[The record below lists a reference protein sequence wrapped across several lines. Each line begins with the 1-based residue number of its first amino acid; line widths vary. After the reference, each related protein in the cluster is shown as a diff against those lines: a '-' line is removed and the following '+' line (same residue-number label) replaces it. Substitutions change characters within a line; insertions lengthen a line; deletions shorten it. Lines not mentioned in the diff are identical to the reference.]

1 MEKKGRGT
9 LDEKY
14 YDAMLN
20 VLTRED
26 RVINPFFQY
35 YPYEPTPYAVLKQLS
50 DTYPLTPEDRLV
62 DFGCGKGRTLFYLN
76 YMFGCNVCGI
86 EMNEKLYKDAENN
99 RKRYI
104 KRHPHAA
111 EKIEILPILAEKYEV
126 DQKDNKFYFFHP
138 FSVTVFKKVITNIM
152 RSLELH
158 PRQADIIV
166 YYPTEEYLCYLD
178 HKTDFRLNSGM
189 LIHGAY
195 EKNKQEQILI
205 YRYDG

>member
-1 MEKKGRGT
+1 MSIFIKNIEYK
-9 LDEKY
+9 
-14 YDAMLN
+14 
-20 VLTRED
+20 
-26 RVINPFFQY
+26 II
-35 YPYEPTPYAVLKQLS
+35 KQLS
-50 DTYPLTPEDRLV
+50 RDY
-62 DFGCGKGRTLFYLN
+62 F
-76 YMFGCNVCGI
+76 
-86 EMNEKLYKDAENN
+86 
-99 RKRYI
+99 I
-104 KRHPHAA
+104 KVYH
-111 EKIEILPILAEKYEV
+111 V
-126 DQKDNKFYFFHP
+126 QKDNKFYFFHP

-152 RSLELH
+152 QSLEHH